1 MDEFSYQPQLLQTIL
16 GQPHHNTILITK
28 KKCTFKTTY
37 NIINIGRFSLH
48 LTNFIEWS

>member
-28 KKCTFKTTY
+28 KMY
-37 NIINIGRFSLH
+37 HNQYMYR
-48 LTNFIEWS
+48 

>member
-28 KKCTFKTTY
+28 KNVPLKQHIT
-37 NIINIGRFSLH
+37 
-48 LTNFIEWS
+48 